1 MGRWALLCSLLLLG
15 CGNQP
20 LPPVSITS
28 VVPGTMVAS
37 QPTAV
42 SVQVVAQLAV
52 QIDYGQSALQ
62 VNTQMQ
68 VEIGPVA
75 LGSGTYPPGGLVEGT
90 LPTVLA
96 PGTYDASVKMGD
108 GRTAV
113 SPGAFTVTP
122 GTWPFAYTIDAVG
135 DQTSGVPFSATVRAF
150 GPAASTFDGN
160 VLLSLI
166 GSGTVTPGVS
176 GTFSAGQRVQ
186 TLVVTGTGEFTLVA
200 SDIAGGTGQSPPFTV
215 GP

>member
-1 MGRWALLCSLLLLG
+1 MGRWALLCGLPLLG

-52 QIDYGQSALQ
+52 QIDYGQSELD
-62 VNTQMQ
+62 VNTQIQ
-68 VEIGPVA
+68 VEIGPEAV
-75 LGSGTYPPGGLVEGT
+75 GSGTYPAGGLVQGT
-90 LPTVLA
+90 LATVLA

-108 GRTAV
+108 GRTAL
-113 SPGAFTVTP
+113 SPGALTVTP
-122 GTWPFAYTIDAVG
+122 GTWPRAYAIDPVG
-135 DQTSGVPFSATVRAF
+135 DQTSGVPFSATLRAV
-150 GPAASTFDGN
+150 GPGASSFNGN

-166 GSGTVTPGVS
+166 GGGTLTPGVS
-176 GTFSAGQRVQ
+176 GAFSAGLCIQ
-186 TLVVTGTGEFTLVA
+186 TLVVTGTGETTLVV
-200 SDIAGGTGQSPPFTV
+200 SDIAGGTGQSLPFTV